1 MTTQEE
7 RQIEGIMLIAALEE
21 EKDNIVALRRL
32 LIHGAITT
40 EEHSTILARL
50 QERVRITKAQLAE
63 L

>member
-1 MTTQEE
+1 MTQE
-7 RQIEGIMLIAALEE
+7 IEMEAHMLLMLLGEE
-21 EKDNIVALRRL
+21 EENIAALRRL

-50 QERVRITKAQLAE
+50 QERVRTTTAQLAE

>member
-1 MTTQEE
+1 MTTQEKE
-7 RQIEGIMLIAALEE
+7 MEEAMLIMALEE
-21 EKDNIVALRRL
+21 EKENIVALRRL